1 MRIPQA
7 RKIEPK
13 SFVEPVSRI
22 AEFIRVT
29 CFPQPNGHLEGKIEH
44 PQVSRIAEAVRGLVN
59 QEMSWKN
66 TK

>member
-1 MRIPQA
+1 MRISQA

-13 SFVEPVSRI
+13 SFTEPVSRI

-29 CFPQPNGHLEGKIEH
+29 SFLQPDGHWEGKIEH
-44 PQVSRIAEAVRGLVN
+44 PQVSRIAEAVYGLAN

-66 TK
+66 AK